1 MFNLKNVFRFICPNK
16 FGGSSLLLMSKTC
29 IFLFVFQVITSCFAR
44 ITAIIMNASTELVL
58 FLKKLP
64 NEPGVYRMLDADGHV
79 LYVGK
84 AAHLKKRVT
93 SYFNKQ
99 NSGIKTRSL
108 VSQIVSIEI
117 SVTRSETEALLLESN
132 LIKTLKPKYNV
143 LLRDD
148 KSYPYIHLSNHPH
161 FPRIESYRSKKK
173 PLSGDFFGPYPSSGV
188 VKETLVT
195 IQKVFKIRNCRDSY
209 FNARSRPCLQ
219 YQIKRCTAPCVNYI
233 SSEDYKRSVH
243 DAIRFLQ
250 GKCQLILDELALRMD
265 KAVSELNFEEAAL
278 LRDQIKSLRL
288 VQEQQG
294 MLQLRGDADAIAIE
308 VSPGFACVQCVTIR
322 DGLIVASH
330 NYFPSVP
337 QKGLDEEFSMET
349 LWQQIFGAF
358 IGFYYLEDPEKIP
371 ALIITNHKVADQKAF
386 QDALSQQRGNL
397 CKLQINPRGVKSR
410 WLDFALNNLRVSV
423 AEYVS
428 KHSTMRSR
436 FQELERFLRL
446 TKPIERM
453 ECFDISHTLG
463 EATVASCVVFDQEG
477 PCSNQ
482 YRRFN
487 IEGITPGDDYA
498 AMDQAI
504 TRRFKRLLET
514 QSLPDVLII
523 DGGKGQVAVAQ
534 KVLSFLDISSVILLG
549 IAKGP
554 SRKAGLEKLI
564 LVHEACEFTLPD
576 DSKALH
582 LLQHIRDEAHRFA
595 ITAHRKKR
603 QKNQLDSSLED
614 IEGVGAK
621 RRQALLRR
629 FGGLRELA
637 KAPVEEIAKVQG
649 INEHLA
655 QRIFQFFHG
664 KNTVP

>member
-1 MFNLKNVFRFICPNK
+1 MLHKN
-16 FGGSSLLLMSKTC
+16 
-29 IFLFVFQVITSCFAR
+29 A
-44 ITAIIMNASTELVL
+44 AIIITMNISKELAL
-58 FLKKLP
+58 FLAKLP
-64 NEPGVYRMLDADGHV
+64 NEPGIYRMLDESGAV

-84 AAHLKKRVT
+84 AANLKKRVT

-99 NSGIKTRSL
+99 KTGIKTRSL
-108 VSQIVSIEI
+108 VTQIASIEI

-148 KSYPYIHLSNHPH
+148 KSYPYIHLSNHPQ

-173 PLSGDFFGPYPSSGV
+173 PVSGDFFGPYPSSGT
-188 VKETLVT
+188 VKETIVT

-233 SSEDYKRSVH
+233 SPEDYKRSVQ
-243 DAIRFLQ
+243 DAMRFLQ
-250 GKCQLILDELALRMD
+250 GKCQLILDELAKRMD

-278 LRDQIKSLRL
+278 LRDQIKCLRL

-294 MLQLRGDADAIAIE
+294 ILQLQGDADAIAIE
-308 VSPGFACVQCVTIR
+308 VNPGFACVQCVTIR
-322 DGLIVASH
+322 DGQILSSRS
-330 NYFPSVP
+330 YFPSLP
-337 QKGLDEEFSMET
+337 QYGLDEELSMET
-349 LWQQIFGAF
+349 LWQQIFSAF
-358 IGFYYLEDPEKIP
+358 IGFYYLDASEKIP
-371 ALIITNHKVADQKAF
+371 ALIITNHPVDNQKTL
-386 QDALSQQRGNL
+386 QEALSQQRGKS
-397 CKLQINPRGVKSR
+397 CKLQVNPRGVKLR
-410 WLDFALNNLRVSV
+410 WMDFALNNLRVSV
-423 AEYVS
+423 AEYIT

-436 FQELERFLRL
+436 FQELEKFLGL
-446 TKPIERM
+446 KEPIERM

-463 EATVASCVVFDQEG
+463 EATVASCVVFEQEG
-477 PCSNQ
+477 PCPNL

-487 IEGITPGDDYA
+487 IDGITPGDDYA
-498 AMDQAI
+498 AMEQAI
-504 TRRFKRLLET
+504 TRRFKRLVET

-534 KVLSFLDISSVILLG
+534 KALLSLNISSVILLG

-554 SRKAGLEKLI
+554 SRKAGWEKLI
-564 LVHEACEFTLPD
+564 LVHDSLELSLPD
-576 DSKALH
+576 DSRALH

-603 QKNQLDSSLED
+603 QKKQMDSVLED
-614 IEGVGAK
+614 IEGVGRK
-621 RRQALLRR
+621 RRQALLHR
-629 FGGLRELA
+629 FGGIRELA
-637 KAPVEEIAKVQG
+637 KAPLEEIVKVQG

-655 QRIFQFFHG
+655 KRIFQFFHG
-664 KNTVP
+664 ENMLM